1 MEKDRKPEKLY
12 YRIGLDIGIT
22 SVGWAVLEN
31 NSSDEPVR
39 IVDLGVR
46 LFERAE
52 IPKTGE
58 SLAGPRRAARTT
70 RRRLRRRRHRLDR
83 IKWLMQERG
92 LIEIDAFMERYHSAG
107 LPDVYRL
114 RYEALDRKLKDE
126 ELAQVLLH
134 IAKHR
139 GFKSTRKAETATKE
153 GGAVLKATEANQKL
167 LQEKGYRTVG
177 EMLYCDA
184 EFKVACPWSE
194 SGYIPAIRNTTDD
207 YKHTILRAMLVEEV
221 HAIFAAQR
229 ALGNEKAAQEFEDAY
244 LEIMESQRSFDLGPG
259 KQADGTDSPYAMKG
273 FGDWVGR
280 CTFEPEEMRAAK
292 ASYTAELFV
301 ALQKINHLRLTDK
314 NGNVR
319 ELTGEERRLL
329 LELLHGKKELKY
341 AAVRKTLNIGAE
353 YRFNM
358 LNYGAKAKGSE
369 EDSVKD
375 TENTRFASMPF
386 YYEVKKRIGRLL
398 SDGTEEQRMAVV
410 DAVAAVLTLY
420 KNDDSRA
427 EELKKLALTQEEIE
441 SLLELAPAKFQ
452 HLSVKAM
459 QKILPYLKEGMAY
472 DKACE
477 AAGYD
482 FKADYCGTRSR
493 LLKGEAVH
501 QTVDEITNPV
511 VKRSVSQTVKVIN
524 AIIRKYGSP
533 QAINIELA
541 REMSK
546 NFDERQKLKK
556 DMDSR
561 FAAND
566 KVKERIRELG
576 KVNPTGQDILKYRL
590 WEEQDGI
597 CLYSGKRIPLTELF
611 ASGYDIDHILPYS
624 ITFDDSFRNKVLVTS
639 EENRQKGNRT
649 PYEYFGQDEKRWSA
663 FEARA
668 AACVKDYRKRQKLL
682 KQHFTEEERK
692 QFKERNLTDTKYI
705 TKVIYNLIRQNLEF
719 EPYRREGHKKQV
731 TAVNGAVTAYLRK
744 RWAIQKLF
752 ETKNRDIDTHHA
764 VDAVVIACCT
774 DGMIHRISRSVQ
786 ARELRYARD
795 TQFVDEETGEIY
807 DRNLFSKE
815 EWDEKFGVKIAP
827 PWPDF
832 LDELYVRMGEDPL
845 GFLETHSDVSRR
857 IDYPEWMLDGRAA
870 VVRPIFVSRMPNHK
884 VTGAAHADTI
894 RSPREYRERGVVL
907 TKTALTDLKLNKDGE
922 IDGYYA
928 PDSDRLLYEALKRQ
942 LQLYGNNGKKAFA
955 EPFYKPKA
963 DGTEGPIVKKV
974 KIEKKL
980 SLGVEVN
987 GGCGI
992 AENGAMVRIDVFRE
1006 NGKYYFV
1013 PVYTADVV
1021 KKVLPNKAATS
1032 SKRYEEWKE
1041 VDDKD
1046 FIFSLYS
1053 NDLVHVKRKNIPITY
1068 IAGGNSTLNEMYVY
1082 YKSADISTGSIAGIA
1097 HDNSYKFR
1105 GLGLQRLELI
1115 EKCQVDILGNVSVVR
1130 HENRMGFE

>member
-1 MEKDRKPEKLY
+1 MDETKIPEKLY
-12 YRIGLDIGIT
+12 YRIGLDIGIA

-31 NSSDEPVR
+31 NSNDEPVR

-46 LFERAE
+46 LFDRAE

-58 SLAGPRRAARTT
+58 SLAGPRRMARTT

-83 IKWLMQERG
+83 VRWLLQNEG
-92 LIEIDAFMERYHSAG
+92 LIEIDSFMERYHAAG

-114 RYEALDRKLKDE
+114 RCEALERRLTDD
-126 ELAQVLLH
+126 ELAQVLIH

-139 GFKSTRKAETATKE
+139 GFKSTRKAETASKE

-167 LQEKGYRTVG
+167 MQEKGYRTVG
-177 EMLYCDA
+177 EMLYRDA
-184 EFKVACPWSE
+184 EFRIACPWSE
-194 SGYIPAIRNTTDD
+194 SGYMPAIRNTTDD

-221 HAIFAAQR
+221 HAIFASQR
-229 ALGNEKAAQEFEDAY
+229 ALGNEKATEALEEAY
-244 LEIMESQRSFDLGPG
+244 LTIMESQRSFDLGPG

-273 FGDWVGR
+273 YGDRVGN
-280 CTFEPEEMRAAK
+280 CTLEPDEMRAAK
-292 ASYTAELFV
+292 ATYTSELFV

-314 NGNVR
+314 NGNGR
-319 ELTGEERRLL
+319 GLTEEERNLL
-329 LELLHGKKELKY
+329 LELLHSQKELKY
-341 AAVRKTLNIGAE
+341 ATVRSKLGIGTE
-353 YRFNM
+353 YRFHM
-358 LNYGAKAKGSE
+358 LNYSTKSDGE
-369 EDSVKD
+369 ESIKN
-375 TENTRFASMPF
+375 TENTKFASMSF
-386 YYEVKKRIGRLL
+386 YHEVKKCAGHLFETYT
-398 SDGTEEQRMAVV
+398 GEELATVI
-410 DAVAAVLTLY
+410 DEIATILTLY
-420 KNDDSRA
+420 KNDDSRT
-427 EELKKLALTQEEIE
+427 EELRKLDLTQEEIE
-441 SLLELAPAKFQ
+441 NLLELSPAKFQ

-459 QKILPYLKEGMAY
+459 KKILPYFKQGMVY

-482 FKADYCGTRSR
+482 FKAENCGTKAK
-493 LLKGEAVH
+493 LLTGEAVR
-501 QTVDEITNPV
+501 QTVSEITNPV

-546 NFDERQKLKK
+546 DFNERQKLKK
-556 DMDSR
+556 EMDSR

-566 KVKERIRELG
+566 KVKERIKELG
-576 KVNPTGQDILKYRL
+576 KVHPTGQDILKYRL

-597 CLYSGKRIPLTELF
+597 CLYSGKRIPLAELF
-611 ASGYDIDHILPYS
+611 APGYDIDHILPYS

-649 PYEYFGQDEKRWSA
+649 PYEYFGQDAQRWSE

-682 KQHFTEEERK
+682 KQHFTEEERG
-692 QFKERNLTDTKYI
+692 QFKERNLTDTKYS
-705 TKVIYNLIRQNLEF
+705 TRVVYNLIRQNLEF

-807 DRNLFSKE
+807 DRNLFSKD
-815 EWDEKFGVKIAP
+815 EWDEKFGVKITP
-827 PWPDF
+827 PWPGF
-832 LDELYVRMGEDPL
+832 SDELHVRMGEDPL
-845 GFLETHSDVSRR
+845 GFLQTHSDVGTR
-857 IDYPEWMLDGRAA
+857 IDYPEWMLDERAG
-870 VVRPIFVSRMPNHK
+870 VVRQIFVSRMPNHK

-894 RSPREYRERGVVL
+894 RSPRDYGSRGVVL
-907 TKTALTDLKLNKDGE
+907 TRTALTDLKLNKDGE

-928 PDSDRLLYEALKRQ
+928 PDSDRLLYEALKRR
-942 LQLYGNNGKKAFA
+942 LQLYGNDAKKAFA
-955 EPFYKPKA
+955 EPFHKPKS
-963 DGTEGPIVKKV
+963 DGSDGPIVKKV
-974 KIEKKL
+974 KIEKTL
-980 SLGVEVN
+980 SLGVPVN
-987 GGCGI
+987 GGKGI
-992 AENGAMVRIDVFRE
+992 AENDAMVRIDVFCE

-1013 PVYTADVV
+1013 PIYTADVV
-1021 KKVLPNKAATS
+1021 KKVLSNKAAPT
-1032 SKRYEEWKE
+1032 KPTPYAQWRE
-1041 VDDKD
+1041 VQDRD
-1046 FIFSLYS
+1046 FVFSLYS
-1053 NDLVHVKRKNIPITY
+1053 NDLVHIKRKNIPITY
-1068 IAGGNSTLNEMYVY
+1068 SMGGIRKVDEIYAY
-1082 YKSADISTGSIAGIA
+1082 YKTANVANSSIAGIA
-1097 HDNSYKFR
+1097 HDSEYKFR
-1105 GLGLQRLELI
+1105 ELGIQRLELI
-1115 EKCQVDILGNVSVVR
+1115 EKCQVDVLGNISVVR